1 LANAAKNYFKIE
13 NKVEFEVYKKN
24 PDSIYNK
31 IIDEFLDPD
40 TYKNNILG
48 EYSKNYANYWL
59 QNTNKEQTK
68 ETERI
73 RFYLNKEQMDFYKKY
88 IDLFNGYS
96 NTDQFWIKEN
106 KNLFLL
112 PEPIDNDIEEF
123 KRVDRF
129 LDNSWDRHGWS
140 KSQVIIMPANDERIY
155 IKYKIFFDE
164 HYKDLIYKDNLIF
177 IGTNYD
183 MKFKVELPKFLED
196 IKNPNFDNKIK
207 NYNQDGYSPTL

>member
-1 LANAAKNYFKIE
+1 LANAAKNYFKNE
-13 NKVEFEVYKKN
+13 NNIDFKDYKKQKDN
-24 PDSIYNK
+24 IYNK
-31 IIDEFLDPD
+31 IRDEFLDPD

-88 IDLFNGYS
+88 IDLFNEYS

-129 LDNSWDRHGWS
+129 LFNSWDRHGWS
-140 KSQVIIMPANDERIY
+140 KSQVIIMPANDEKIY

-164 HYKDLIYKDNLIF
+164 HYKDLIHNDNLIF
-177 IGTNYD
+177 VGTKYD
-183 MKFKVELPKFLED
+183 MKFKVVLSKFLED
-196 IKNPNFDNKIK
+196 IKNPNFDNTIK

>member
-1 LANAAKNYFKIE
+1 MFITTKT
-13 NKVEFEVYKKN
+13 
-24 PDSIYNK
+24 IYNE
-31 IIDEFLDPD
+31 IIDEFLDKD

-48 EYSKNYANYWL
+48 DYSKNYANYWL

-88 IDLFNGYS
+88 IDLYNLYS

-123 KRVDRF
+123 KRVDKF

-140 KSQVIIMPANDERIY
+140 KSQVIIMPASDEKIY

-164 HYKDLIYKDNLIF
+164 HYKDLKHNDNLIF
-177 IGTNYD
+177 VGTKYD
-183 MKFKVELPKFLED
+183 MKFKVVLSKFLED
-196 IKNPNFDNKIK
+196 IKNPNFDNTIQ